1 MVTRKNGNKSV
12 EDQVIDQTIV
22 QTIDPMVSM
31 MTTKINQLDPSLSID
46 NNSSIDQLLELLA
59 IATNN
64 KKQRDQLI
72 DDISK
77 LTTNKKVLESL
88 DIMTIDKLQ
97 ETLDNLKDPVMIK
110 VKLSVNKDDINYTDY
125 QSSKVMDVML
135 YIQGQKTSDQLLED
149 PIDCAI
155 GSVFIKT
162 GNSKIKPQYF
172 CEVFKT
178 TVVLA
183 DNAYELGLTAKQV
196 KLLSNEIA
204 GLWCYETKSKR
215 IKTKQANDK
224 KKQNERDLMRENMI
238 KAVRDRGK

>member
-1 MVTRKNGNKSV
+1 MVRNTKSV
-12 EDQVIDQTIV
+12 VEVSVPVAIDPMIDLLV
-22 QTIDPMVSM
+22 NKIKTIDP
-31 MTTKINQLDPSLSID
+31 SLAIAD
-46 NNSSIDQLLELLA
+46 NLTVDGLVELVA

-77 LTTNKKVLESL
+77 LTTNKKVLELL
-88 DIMTIDKLQ
+88 DTMTIDKLQ
-97 ETLDNLKDPVMIK
+97 ETLEQIKDPVMIK
-110 VKLSVNKDDINYTDY
+110 VKLAVNKDDINYTDY

-135 YIQGQKTSDQLLED
+135 YIQGRKTDQQIIED

-162 GNSKIKPQYF
+162 GNSKIKEQYF

-204 GLWCYETKSKR
+204 SLWCYEAKAK
-215 IKTKQANDK
+215 KLATKQNNDK
-224 KKQNERDLMRENMI
+224 KKQNERDLMRTNMI
-238 KAVRDRGK
+238 AAIRDRNK